1 MRTRLR
7 RQRRRQV
14 QRSGLAGFEEGAHG
28 GKVERVCNGAS
39 AQSDVDRFPALGCF
53 RYGCENI
60 LLNLFSAFETIAAV
74 LVMAKSATT
83 MSQTVQLTV
92 PMPANLARLRFPK
105 ALGERLHFLLDE
117 QGRKGRL
124 TPAEKKEA
132 EGLAEM
138 ASVLSIL
145 KLGAQVKAA
154 KSQGCGCSRQTSTAG
169 GGSRGK
175 PL

>member
-1 MRTRLR
+1 
-7 RQRRRQV
+7 
-14 QRSGLAGFEEGAHG
+14 
-28 GKVERVCNGAS
+28 
-39 AQSDVDRFPALGCF
+39 
-53 RYGCENI
+53 
-60 LLNLFSAFETIAAV
+60 
-74 LVMAKSATT
+74 

-105 ALGERLHFLLDE
+105 ALDDRLHFLLDE

-124 TPAEKKEA
+124 TAAEKKEA

-154 KSQGCGCSRQTSTAG
+154 KS
-169 GGSRGK
+169 
-175 PL
+175 